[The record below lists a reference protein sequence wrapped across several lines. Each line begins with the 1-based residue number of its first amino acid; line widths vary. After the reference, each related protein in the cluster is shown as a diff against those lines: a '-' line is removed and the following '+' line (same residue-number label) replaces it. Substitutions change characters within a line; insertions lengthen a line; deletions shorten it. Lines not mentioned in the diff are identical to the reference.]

1 MNSLPRVVADGPLA
15 ESVQQM
21 LHGRVEL
28 LPWEAATSGA
38 VTPADA
44 VYTYG
49 HPLVDGPLLD
59 RLPGLKVISN
69 YGVGVD
75 HIDLAAAKAR
85 GIPVGNT
92 PGILDGATADM
103 AFTLLLA
110 AARRLVEGDRYA
122 RSAEFMRYD
131 PGYMLG
137 VEVHGQTIGIVGL
150 GRIGC
155 QVAQRA
161 RGFNMRVLYCNR
173 NERLDASAFSATRA
187 SLDELLSESD
197 FVVLTLPLSD
207 ETRGLIGREQLR
219 RMKPTAILVN
229 VARGPVVDTAALTE
243 ALQQRWIYGAAVDV
257 TDPEPLPREHPLLSC
272 NNLTIA
278 PHLGSATQQTRQKM
292 AEISVENLVRGL
304 EGRELLHR
312 VV

>member
-207 ETRGLIGREQLR
+207 ETRGLIGHEQLR